1 MTDEIVVIYGITNG
15 GNFLS
20 NKGIVDR
27 NLKPV
32 DEKIEY
38 KPVQPVFI
46 HRSPI
51 RENYD
56 HVITCDS
63 RRSFRKV
70 QKFLREHKEPHREI
84 IHQEQHK
91 VDFHITEN
99 QWKEIQE
106 LKIANVKKL

>member
-1 MTDEIVVIYGITNG
+1 MSDDVVVIYGITKG
-15 GNFLS
+15 GNLFT

-27 NLKPV
+27 NFNHV

-38 KPVQPVFI
+38 KPVKPVFFPR
-46 HRSPI
+46 HPI

-56 HVITCDS
+56 HIITCTS

-84 IHQEQHK
+84 IKEHK

-106 LKIANVKKL
+106 LKIANIKKLK